1 MPDRCVDCG
10 ALIIEDDW
18 LGAVPTA
25 AIPDRCILLHANFSR
40 HCAALDWTE
49 YYMIA
54 SGLLQRRMRT

>member
-10 ALIIEDDW
+10 MIIEDDMAW
-18 LGAVPTA
+18 CMPTA
-25 AIPDRCILLHANFSR
+25 AIPDRCFYCSLGLL
-40 HCAALDWTE
+40 ALDWVE